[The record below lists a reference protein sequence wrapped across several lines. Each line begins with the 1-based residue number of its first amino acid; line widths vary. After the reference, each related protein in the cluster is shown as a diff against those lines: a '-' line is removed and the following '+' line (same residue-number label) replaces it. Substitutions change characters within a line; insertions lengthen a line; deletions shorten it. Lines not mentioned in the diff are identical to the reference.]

1 MFFFFQCLNANSET
15 AYARV
20 PPKKKENIMNPP
32 YISSIVIDGLIS
44 TPTKVM
50 AANIID
56 NIKNI
61 LIILISI
68 S

>member
-1 MFFFFQCLNANSET
+1 
-15 AYARV
+15 
-20 PPKKKENIMNPP
+20 MNPP
-32 YISSIVIDGLIS
+32 YISSNVIDGLIS
-44 TPTKVM
+44 TPTKVI

>member
-1 MFFFFQCLNANSET
+1 MPIVKQHRQEFHQ
-15 AYARV
+15 R
-20 PPKKKENIMNPP
+20 KKENIMNPP
-32 YISSIVIDGLIS
+32 YISSNVIDGLIS
-44 TPTKVM
+44 TPTKVI

-61 LIILISI
+61 FIILISI